1 MVELDLDNHKSEFT
15 KVMVLEFG
23 HMHITCHALQPLF
36 IFDGRLN
43 SIKYI
48 DILETYLLTAFQKYP
63 PAQLPKI
70 LYQHDN
76 ARPHVSTMTKNYLQR
91 QRIKQFI
98 WPANSPDMNIIENI
112 WSVIDNK
119 LLKFTINNVD
129 ELINALQTAWI
140 DISKETLEK
149 LFESLPKRVGK
160 VINCKGFS
168 CNS

>member
-1 MVELDLDNHKSEFT
+1 MV
-15 KVMVLEFG
+15 
-23 HMHITCHALQPLF
+23 

-48 DILETYLLTAFQKYP
+48 DILETYLLAAFPKYS

-76 ARPHVSTMTKNYLQR
+76 ARPHVPTMTKNYLKR
-91 QRIKQFI
+91 KRIKQII
-98 WPANSPDMNIIENI
+98 WLANSPDMNITENI
-112 WSVIDNK
+112 WSIIDNK

-140 DISKETLEK
+140 DISKETVQK
-149 LFESLPKRVGK
+149 LFRVIARTYSK
-160 VINCKGFS
+160 SNKL
-168 CNS
+168 